1 MESVADLRTQ
11 LCEEEH
17 KLCDWHGT
25 VWHRLNGLMIVWN
38 WRQSW
43 MEWGVDEL

>member
-1 MESVADLRTQ
+1 MESVADLKTQ

-25 VWHRLNGLMIVWN
+25 V
-38 WRQSW
+38 
-43 MEWGVDEL
+43 